1 MVTALLEE
9 VEKWEAE
16 ELEKG
21 NLGGEKSIENNRH
34 PHRTRLPIV
43 KG

>member
-1 MVTALLEE
+1 MVDALMEE
-9 VEKWEAE
+9 VAKWEAE

-21 NLGGEKSIENNRH
+21 TLYREKSIENSKH
-34 PHRTRLPIV
+34 PHRTRLPLI